1 MEKNMS
7 KPYMIIMN
15 NMERIIGKIESHYD
29 KKLKD
34 FSDDYEELF
43 DSNESNISVIVVE
56 NPKQMILTGQGVAPF
71 PLLMD
76 LCKDDVVYIQS
87 DKILSI
93 KNLKNEVEKG
103 FIQSTTDIQIAD
115 TIPDGYPH

>member
-1 MEKNMS
+1 MS